1 MGADLL
7 LAISNVSLAIVLSCT
22 ADGPDYNDA

>member
-7 LAISNVSLAIVLSCT
+7 LAISNVPLAIVLSYT
-22 ADGPDYNDA
+22 ADRPDYNDA